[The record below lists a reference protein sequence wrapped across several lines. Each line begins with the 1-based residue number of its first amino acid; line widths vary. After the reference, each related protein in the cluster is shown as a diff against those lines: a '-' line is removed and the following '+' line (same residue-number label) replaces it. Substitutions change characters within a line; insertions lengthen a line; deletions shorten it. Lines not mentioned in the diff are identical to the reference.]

1 MLELNISGRMYKT
14 LCMGIGRIWL
24 SKA

>member
-14 LCMGIGRIWL
+14 LCMSIWRIWL